1 MNTQIIDTVRKNKP
15 LIHHLTNQV
24 VMNFTAN
31 GLLSFGGAPIMA
43 KAEEEAAAM
52 ATIADGLLL
61 NIGTLSANDLQ
72 AMIAAGKA
80 ANQKGIP
87 VVLDPVGVAAT
98 PYRSNAVKQLLE
110 EVQPTVIKGNA
121 GELAHLVNVPWQTKG
136 VDSFG
141 DGNIEEIARKVAKT
155 YQTTA
160 VLTGK
165 RDVISTT
172 ESTTINGTGHP
183 LLAKVTGA
191 GCLLGSIIAACLTTD
206 DSPYEQAQTAVAF
219 YGLAAEYTASQ
230 EQVKASGTFIPHFI
244 DALSMD
250 VTTLKGESL

>member
-1 MNTQIIDTVRKNKP
+1 M
-15 LIHHLTNQV
+15 L
-24 VMNFTAN
+24 F
-31 GLLSFGGAPIMA
+31 
-43 KAEEEAAAM
+43 
-52 ATIADGLLL
+52 
-61 NIGTLSANDLQ
+61 
-72 AMIAAGKA
+72 GKA

-206 DSPYEQAQTAVAF
+206 DSPYEQ
-219 YGLAAEYTASQ
+219 GSNCSSLLWSS
-230 EQVKASGTFIPHFI
+230 SGIHCITR
-244 DALSMD
+244 
-250 VTTLKGESL
+250 TGESIWNLHTPFY